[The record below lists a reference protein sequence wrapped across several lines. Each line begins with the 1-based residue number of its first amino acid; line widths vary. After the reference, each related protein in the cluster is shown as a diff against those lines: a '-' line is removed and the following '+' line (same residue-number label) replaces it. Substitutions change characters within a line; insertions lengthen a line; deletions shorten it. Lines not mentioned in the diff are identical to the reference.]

1 MNCSASFSNRNGESH
16 SDGTSHSTLQG
27 TVSPVDAETALRQ
40 HLASIELPRSSSSI
54 SLATTSQSSG
64 ASLRPSTPIPIYS
77 KLATV
82 LDVINQ
88 ALDIVDG
95 SGSDPFGLDEI
106 DLSSDIDSEYGDD
119 EEDEDDFLL
128 P

>member
-1 MNCSASFSNRNGESH
+1 M
-16 SDGTSHSTLQG
+16 
-27 TVSPVDAETALRQ
+27 
-40 HLASIELPRSSSSI
+40 ASIELPRSSSSI
-54 SLATTSQSSG
+54 SLATTSQSSA